1 MFFLSICLLPG
12 LAYFD
17 SDGFDS
23 LKADGVG
30 VQLNGKNTDGEP
42 PQSGEHSRVARAD
55 DAPTRA
61 RTRDRVDDLNPVEMF
76 IVPLKGTCH
85 RRHQLGLI
93 LVTLSSL
100 SSVTV

>member
-1 MFFLSICLLPG
+1 MLFLSICLLPG
-12 LAYFD
+12 LTYFN
-17 SDGFDS
+17 SDRPNG

-30 VQLNGKNTDGEP
+30 VQLNGKNTDGELLQP
-42 PQSGEHSRVARAD
+42 GERLRVARTD
-55 DAPTRA
+55 DAPMRA
-61 RTRDRVDDLNPVEMF
+61 RTRDRVDDFNPVKMF

-100 SSVTV
+100 SSITV